1 MPNSQWLQIQSAES
15 GFKLI
20 CPIRFRSVLA
30 DKVFS
35 CAWHDINEM
44 ALQSKMTVYAAIGGV
59 LALMG
64 GIVYYASLDN
74 EALEQAEIRLAGV
87 ELTDVNNLT
96 NQAKFD
102 VTFNVKNP
110 SEKTFTVAVIG
121 YQIYGDGKELGSGQ
135 YSVVDIALPGR
146 AVFYPGAEIPLK
158 SIFVLSKADVGAEV
172 YEAMI
177 NNEIDSFTVEGLMT
191 TQTSWST
198 IDKEFTTGI

>member
-1 MPNSQWLQIQSAES
+1 
-15 GFKLI
+15 
-20 CPIRFRSVLA
+20 
-30 DKVFS
+30 
-35 CAWHDINEM
+35 
-44 ALQSKMTVYAAIGGV
+44 
-59 LALMG
+59 MG

-74 EALEQAEIRLAGV
+74 EALEQVEIRLAGV
-87 ELTDVNNLT
+87 ELIDVNDLT

-102 VTFNVKNP
+102 VIFNIKNP

-146 AVFYPGAEIPLK
+146 AVFYPGAEVPLK
-158 SIFVLSKADVGAEV
+158 SIFVLSKADVGAET

-177 NNEIDSFTVEGLMT
+177 NNEIGSFTVEGLIT

-198 IDKEFTTGI
+198 IDKEFTSSI

>member
-1 MPNSQWLQIQSAES
+1 
-15 GFKLI
+15 
-20 CPIRFRSVLA
+20 
-30 DKVFS
+30 
-35 CAWHDINEM
+35 M
-44 ALQSKMTVYAAIGGV
+44 ALQSKMTVYAALAGV

-87 ELTDVNNLT
+87 ELTDVNNLK

-146 AVFYPGAEIPLK
+146 AVFSPGAEIPLK
-158 SIFVLSKADVGAEV
+158 SIFVLSKADVGAET

-177 NNEIDSFTVEGLMT
+177 NNEISSFTVEGLIT

-198 IDKEFTTGI
+198 IDKEFTSGI